1 MGKLTTAIKAGQ
13 TAVELTQ
20 NAKSLADTA
29 SSFKSADKGVLGRA
43 AGRQAFNEGADI
55 GKTAGKSWLKT
66 FEWIFALLVAGGSAI
81 TAALFLLAAP
91 FLFIAWIVV
100 FGLFAGLFLGRDS
113 GEDEEYKG
121 SNTRAMK
128 IAVWVDFVNSLLW
141 FASAVYGCIKTMLGN
156 KVDRMTDKAG
166 QKMFSKKQAPSKD
179 NYAESV

>member
-66 FEWIFALLVAGGSAI
+66 FEVIPV
-81 TAALFLLAAP
+81 
-91 FLFIAWIVV
+91 
-100 FGLFAGLFLGRDS
+100 
-113 GEDEEYKG
+113 
-121 SNTRAMK
+121 
-128 IAVWVDFVNSLLW
+128 
-141 FASAVYGCIKTMLGN
+141 
-156 KVDRMTDKAG
+156 
-166 QKMFSKKQAPSKD
+166 
-179 NYAESV
+179 